1 MHPID
6 DYIGDFKPKGELEK
20 DVYSLLHNHNH
31 DHTFTHFKA
40 VAAKAVELAQQC
52 GGDAAKAETAAWLH
66 DISAII
72 PNDKRIEVA
81 RALDIEVLPVEE
93 QLPMIIHQKLSA
105 AISRHS
111 FGVTDEETLS
121 GVGCHTTLKADASLT
136 DKLVFVADKIA
147 WDQEG
152 TPPYIE
158 ELNKGLERSIDKAA
172 LAYLNY
178 IYDHATILHP
188 WAKEAREQLLGL

>member
-1 MHPID
+1 MYPLD
-6 DYIGDFKPKGELEK
+6 DYIGDFRPTGELEK
-20 DVYSLLHNHNH
+20 DVYTLLHNHDH
-31 DHTFTHFKA
+31 DHTFTHVKA
-40 VAAKAVELAQQC
+40 VAAKALELAQHF
-52 GGDAAKAETAAWLH
+52 GGDADKAETAAWLH

-81 RALDIEVLPVEE
+81 RALDIEVLSVEE

-105 AISRHS
+105 AISRYS
-111 FGVTDEETLS
+111 FGVTDEEILS
-121 GVGCHTTLKADASLT
+121 GVGCHTTLKANASLT

-152 TPPYIE
+152 TPPYIA
-158 ELNKGLERSIDKAA
+158 ELNAGLERSIDKAA
-172 LAYLNY
+172 LAYLEY
-178 IYDHATILHP
+178 LFEHATVLHP